1 MVAAPMTGQ
10 GKTTVAT
17 GLMAAL
23 RAAGHAV
30 SGHKVGPDYIDPG
43 YHALATG
50 RPGRN
55 LDPHLVGEH
64 RVVPLLLHGAR
75 GADAAVVEGVMGLH
89 DGRIGTDGFASSAHV
104 AALTRTPVVLV
115 VDVSRM
121 SRSVGALVAGMAGY
135 DPSVQVAGVILNRAG
150 SARNTAEI
158 VRSTRLP
165 VLGVVP
171 HDERIARPSRHLGLV
186 PAAEREESERVV
198 ARLGE
203 HVAAH
208 VDLDAVLEL
217 ARSAPGLDAGPWDPA
232 AEVGEPVRGR
242 PVVAVAG
249 GRAFTF
255 RYAETEE
262 LLRAAGCDVRVF
274 DPLTDAGLPP
284 GTRGLHLG
292 GGFPEVYAGALS
304 ANRALAAEL
313 REAVLDGVPTA
324 AECAGLLYLAR
335 SLDGRPMAGVLAAE
349 ARMTERLTLRYPE
362 AVSPRDTLLTRA
374 GERVTG
380 HEFHRTR
387 ITPQAGAD
395 GPAWEVEGTAEGFA
409 SPTLHASYLHV
420 HWAGHPRLA
429 ARFAAAV
436 AARPLPVGG
445 AHPGAAPARP
455 APRTAPGGGAVVA
468 GGGVGPAGLADHTG
482 PASLADP
489 AGPNGLAVLAD
500 PVNPANLAGPDVPA
514 SPAGSA
520 VLADPAG
527 PDGPTRPHGPT
538 GLDGPAD
545 TRNTAVTTAGEG
557 DAGEGGDGPRS
568 ADPLRAG
575 PHGRAALVDPRRD
588 RQQGPGSCAAPLHGA
603 PADPL
608 RHHGDAETGE
618 GLLDLAVN
626 VYAGPRPDWLDR
638 ALHAGLA
645 GAAAYPDAGP
655 ARAAIARRHGRDPA
669 DVLPTAGAAEA
680 FTLLAR
686 LRPWHRPVVVHPQF
700 TEPHAALEQ
709 AGHRVTA
716 VLCPARDGFAL
727 DPAAVPEDADLV
739 VVGNPTN
746 PTGVLHPARTLRALR
761 RPGRLLVVDE
771 AFMDAVP
778 GEPGSLAGERLEGVV
793 VLRSLTKHWSI
804 PGIRAGYAVGDPA
817 AVRELARAQTPWS
830 VSAPAVAAM
839 VACAADPRAADEA
852 AERARALDGWR
863 RSLQGG
869 LRRAGAD
876 FVPSRAPFVLVRVGE
891 GGHVHLRG
899 RGIAVRRADT
909 FPGLDASWVR
919 VAVRP
924 PETAARFLAALEG
937 WDTGGRT
944 APALTARA

>member
-1 MVAAPMTGQ
+1 MTPLPRIMVAAPMTGQ

-135 DPSVQVAGVILNRAG
+135 DPSVRVAGVILNRAG

-217 ARSAPGLDAGPWDPA
+217 ARSAPGLDAAPWDPA

-395 GPAWEVEGTAEGFA
+395 GPAWEVEGAEEGFA

-436 AARPLPVGG
+436 AARPGAGG
-445 AHPGAAPARP
+445 GPYPDAAPARP
-455 APRTAPGGGAVVA
+455 APRPAPGGPTAPA
-468 GGGVGPAGLADHTG
+468 GPIGPASPTDPTVPVGFTVPTG
-482 PASLADP
+482 PASLIAPTGPADP
-489 AGPNGLAVLAD
+489 IAPTNPTSPAGLTG
-500 PVNPANLAGPDVPA
+500 PAGFTEPTGPA
-514 SPAGSA
+514 SPT
-520 VLADPAG
+520 
-527 PDGPTRPHGPT
+527 GPTNAG
-538 GLDGPAD
+538 
-545 TRNTAVTTAGEG
+545 NTAGASPPSREGATGAGTAAGEG
-557 DAGEGGDGPRS
+557 DGGPRS
-568 ADPLRAG
+568 AYSLRAG
-575 PHGRAALVDPRRD
+575 RY
-588 RQQGPGSCAAPLHGA
+588 GPAA

-608 RHHGDAETGE
+608 RHHGDAETGD

-709 AGHRVTA
+709 AGHRVTE
-716 VLCPARDGFAL
+716 VWCGARDGFAL

-739 VVGNPTN
+739 VIGNPTN

-852 AERARALDGWR
+852 AERARTLDGWR
-863 RSLQGG
+863 RSLQEG

-891 GGHVHLRG
+891 GGHAHLRG

-924 PETAARFLAALEG
+924 PGVAARFLAALEG